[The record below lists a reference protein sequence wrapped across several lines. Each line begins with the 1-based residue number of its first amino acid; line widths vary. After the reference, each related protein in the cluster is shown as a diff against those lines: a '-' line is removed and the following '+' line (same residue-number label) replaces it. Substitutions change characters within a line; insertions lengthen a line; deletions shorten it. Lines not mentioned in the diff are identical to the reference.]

1 MATIRFTQALV
12 VNPKDLGVEVTGD
25 TVSVPEGL
33 REILERMGV
42 RSTDAL
48 VAALQSFPTAMA
60 SQLGMD
66 SSSVARASQG
76 ALQKLRLVAD
86 PKMFASIPSSQRR
99 GLGALPPG
107 WLKGN
112 GT

>member
-1 MATIRFTQALV
+1 MAVIKYTPALMI
-12 VNPKDLGVEVTGD
+12 NPKDFGVEVAGD

-33 REILERMGV
+33 RGILEKMGV
-42 RSTDAL
+42 RTADAFA
-48 VAALQSFPTAMA
+48 AALQSFPTAMA

-66 SSSVARASQG
+66 ANSAARASQG
-76 ALQKLRLVAD
+76 ALEKLRLVVD
-86 PKMFASIPSSQRR
+86 KELFGSVPSSQRR

-107 WLKGN
+107 WLKRN